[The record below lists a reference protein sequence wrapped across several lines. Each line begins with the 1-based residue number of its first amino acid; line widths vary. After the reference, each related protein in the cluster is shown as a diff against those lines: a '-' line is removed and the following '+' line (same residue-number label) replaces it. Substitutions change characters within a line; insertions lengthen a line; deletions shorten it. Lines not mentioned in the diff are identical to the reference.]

1 MLELCE
7 RKRGESGSK
16 EGGGGVN
23 VGRDKEGV
31 KVGREREGEERE

>member
-16 EGGGGVN
+16 EGGGVN